1 MAIAGMSVLLM
12 VNTGSEAT
20 PSYVAVG
27 EQKGMSL
34 ESSRN
39 LIEVSSKNNDHAT
52 FVYGRKSDTISL
64 EALYVP
70 SDAGFAALQDAM
82 EQKKTIM
89 IRRSEDG
96 VAIEEAEALV
106 GTFSIEFPD
115 EDAAVCSVELT
126 LNESFKPVV
135 I

>member
-12 VNTGSEAT
+12 VETAPNVYT
-20 PSYVAVG
+20 AVG

-52 FVYGRKSDTISL
+52 FVYGRKSDTVSL

-70 SDAGFAALQDAM
+70 SDAGFAALKDAM
-82 EQKKTIM
+82 ETKKPII

-96 VAIEEAEALV
+96 VAIEEATALV
-106 GTFSIEFPD
+106 GSFSIDFPD
-115 EDAAVCSVELT
+115 EDAASCSIELT
-126 LNESFKPVV
+126 LNESFKIVTP
-135 I
+135 

>member
-12 VNTGSEAT
+12 VETATGT
-20 PSYVAVG
+20 FKAVG

-52 FVYGRKSDTISL
+52 FVYGRKSDTVSL

-70 SDAGFAALQDAM
+70 SDEGFAALKDAM
-82 EQKKTIM
+82 ENKQPIV

-96 VAIEEAEALV
+96 EAIEEAEALV
-106 GTFSIEFPD
+106 GSFSIEFPD

-126 LNESFKPVV
+126 LNESFHAITTV
-135 I
+135 